1 MTQKNISYILIFKYV
16 YINIFIMNFTLTDSP
31 VCNSYLELI
40 LGMVATLSTCFAV
53 ISELIGISK
62 CKANSISELP
72 LMIKLNSKKNIEIE
86 LPQKKDD
93 DEEDV

>member
-1 MTQKNISYILIFKYV
+1 
-16 YINIFIMNFTLTDSP
+16 MNVTLTNSP

-40 LGMVATLSTCFAV
+40 LGMVATLTTCIAV
-53 ISELIGISK
+53 ISECIGISK

-72 LMIKLNSKKNIEIE
+72 LMIKINSKKNLEIE
-86 LPQKKDD
+86 LPEKK